1 MSMCTEGRGKAVTT
15 VVFLTTVRTFVT
27 LTFGFGTGV
36 ALQAS
41 LQPSAE
47 SVHLE
52 TVGEEELVASGTL
65 ESLLGVIHLSAL
77 VCDCLYSIASVSSK
91 MSLPCPHV

>member
-1 MSMCTEGRGKAVTT
+1 MHRTPT
-15 VVFLTTVRTFVT
+15 VVFLMTVRTFVT

-52 TVGEEELVASGTL
+52 TVGEEDLIASGAL

-77 VCDCLYSIASVSSK
+77 VCDCLYSTTMVSSQ
-91 MSLPCPHV
+91 MSLPTPRL